1 MYNRGYQVLTPGHRE
16 ARRAA
21 AARRTRRLGFIALGV
36 LVVGLVTGAY
46 FLLRPTPPPPRNYS
60 GTVDASGQDRAYD
73 VHLPPSYDGSS
84 EMPVVLVFH
93 GFRQTTEGAR
103 LLTGMDGVA
112 DAHDFIVVY
121 PAAFLR
127 VWEVEN
133 INLHQADDLE
143 FVETLIDQL
152 DEDLAIDRSRIYA
165 TGFSNGAMMSYRL
178 ACMMPEAFAAF
189 APVGGALPITLTPEC
204 EPTGPVSIMVVNGT
218 ADPSV
223 GYGGTINWLEGIP
236 STVEFWMQHNACSAE
251 PEVEELPDGG
261 DGERTVVRRHTYED
275 CSPGGNVVLYE
286 IEGGGHQW
294 PGGATI
300 DTDRYG
306 EISSDLNTSEAIW
319 EFFSDHARGN

>member
-1 MYNRGYQVLTPGHRE
+1 MFNRGYQVLTPGHQA

-21 AARRTRRLGFIALGV
+21 AARRVRRLGFIALGV
-36 LVVGLVTGAY
+36 LIIGLAAGAY
-46 FLLRPTPPPPRNYS
+46 FFTRPTPPPPANYS
-60 GTVDASGQDRAYD
+60 STVDAAGQDRAYD

-103 LLTGMDGVA
+103 VLTGMDEVA

-133 INLHQADDLE
+133 INLHQADDLD
-143 FVETLIDQL
+143 FVVALIDQL
-152 DEDLAIDRSRIYA
+152 DEELAIDRSRIYA

-178 ACMMPEAFAAF
+178 ACWMPDTIAAF
-189 APVGGALPITLTPEC
+189 APVGGALPLTLAPEC
-204 EPTGPVSIMVVNGT
+204 EPAEPVSIMVVNGT
-218 ADPSV
+218 DDPSV
-223 GYGGTINWLEGIP
+223 GYEGTIDWLESIP
-236 STVEFWMQHNACSAE
+236 NTVEFWVQHNACSAE
-251 PEVEELPDGG
+251 PEVEALPDRG
-261 DGERTVVRRHTYED
+261 DGQRTLVRRHTYAGCE
-275 CSPGGNVVLYE
+275 PGGDVVLYE

-300 DTDRYG
+300 DTARYG
-306 EISSDLNTSEAIW
+306 EISSDLDTSEVIW
-319 EFFSDHARGN
+319 EFFSEHAHGG